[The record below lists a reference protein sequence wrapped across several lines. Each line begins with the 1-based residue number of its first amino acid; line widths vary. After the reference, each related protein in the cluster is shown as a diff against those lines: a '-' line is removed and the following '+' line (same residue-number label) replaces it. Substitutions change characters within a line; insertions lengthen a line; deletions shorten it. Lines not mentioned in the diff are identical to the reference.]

1 MDERVLEVQ
10 RWLNKTYGGRAGF
23 NEVTEDGIT
32 GWETVYRL
40 IRALQLEMTIV
51 SSNGNKG
58 NCSPIST

>member
-32 GWETVYRL
+32 GWKTVYRL
-40 IRALQLEMTIV
+40 IRALQF
-51 SSNGNKG
+51 GND
-58 NCSPIST
+58 NCFFQRQ